1 MNKNFKKVLA
11 VALTLTIL
19 LVSVVTLSGCNIF
32 RKNNIND
39 FANELFPS
47 LFSNDAMSANFFF
60 EDADTALGLT
70 PKAALPRPSS
80 KEDYDAA
87 YSSYKMQAAL
97 MAYRNTTT
105 GTTSPIRL
113 FT

>member
-1 MNKNFKKVLA
+1 MNKKFKKILA

-32 RKNNIND
+32 RKNSIND

-60 EDADTALGLT
+60 ESRFHCVSLWSSNLT
-70 PKAALPRPSS
+70 PYFIYQFVSWCKIHLCH
-80 KEDYDAA
+80 
-87 YSSYKMQAAL
+87 
-97 MAYRNTTT
+97 NH
-105 GTTSPIRL
+105 L
-113 FT
+113 FLK

>member
-1 MNKNFKKVLA
+1 MNKKFKKILV
-11 VALTLTIL
+11 VALMLTIL

-39 FANELFPS
+39 FADELFPS

-80 KEDYDAA
+80 KEDYEDRKSTRLN
-87 YSSYKMQAAL
+87 SSHSGQSRMPSSA
-97 MAYRNTTT
+97 
-105 GTTSPIRL
+105 
-113 FT
+113 

>member
-1 MNKNFKKVLA
+1 MNKKFKKILA

-19 LVSVVTLSGCNIF
+19 LVVTLSGCNIF

-47 LFSNDAMSANFFF
+47 LFANDAMSANFFF

-80 KEDYDAA
+80 KEDYDTA
-87 YSSYKMQAAL
+87 YSCLLY
-97 MAYRNTTT
+97 
-105 GTTSPIRL
+105 TSPSPRD
-113 FT
+113 

>member
-1 MNKNFKKVLA
+1 MNKNFKKILA

-39 FANELFPS
+39 FADELFPS

-60 EDADTALGLT
+60 EDADTALATLREMG
-70 PKAALPRPSS
+70 
-80 KEDYDAA
+80 EDPYLIGEIVASDD
-87 YSSYKMQAAL
+87 KIEL
-97 MAYRNTTT
+97 
-105 GTTSPIRL
+105 I
-113 FT
+113 